1 MKNKYIYNYSDH
13 LGNVR
18 LSYMHNGSSIEV
30 LEESN
35 YYPFGLKHEGYNGL
49 AGNLSYQYKYN
60 GKELQ
65 ETGMYDY
72 GARFYMPD
80 IGRWGILDPLAEQ
93 MRRHSPYNYAF
104 NNPIRFIDP
113 DGRKPEWIV
122 GSDGKAV
129 TYKQNNDGSLTWSK
143 NATADTKRMGN
154 EMAKTSTGLSQLNKY
169 RDASHKVK
177 LTIDNTEKNSPNYA
191 ETKFPDGISRDAKT
205 KDVKVSSVEIVVY
218 EATVIESFK
227 ELDNAPAGS
236 KFSDENNNELYNLSK
251 KEGMGAVIGALS
263 VHESVHGTN
272 KTNLQQKADQLFD
285 KKVSD
290 REEKPNAIEKK
301 YIDEIKSQRQ

>member
-1 MKNKYIYNYSDH
+1 MDAND
-13 LGNVR
+13 
-18 LSYMHNGSSIEV
+18 
-30 LEESN
+30 
-35 YYPFGLKHEGYNGL
+35 YYPFGMNHLKTGGAYFG
-49 AGNLSYQYKYN
+49 AGAYQNYKYN

-301 YIDEIKSQRQ
+301 HIDEIKSQRQ